1 MNFEFVRHICA
12 HGNELPAGPPPFYT
26 GPRGPRSG
34 NHSRTG
40 KLMRTLF
47 IQHMLGPLALVWHAD
62 CNKII
67 HVQLT

>member
-26 GPRGPRSG
+26 GPRGSRSG

-47 IQHMLGPLALVWHAD
+47 IQHMLV
-62 CNKII
+62 
-67 HVQLT
+67 

>member
-47 IQHMLGPLALVWHAD
+47 IHIDTYVSVCICLLAIV
-62 CNKII
+62 C
-67 HVQLT
+67 HVCVCL